1 MRTLPQTTGAGGRS
15 PSLKR
20 PSLNHAPDDEALK
33 GVISD
38 GISPE
43 MPGAS
48 QLNPHGVAKLA
59 A

>member
-1 MRTLPQTTGAGGRS
+1 
-15 PSLKR
+15 
-20 PSLNHAPDDEALK
+20 LNHAPDDEALK